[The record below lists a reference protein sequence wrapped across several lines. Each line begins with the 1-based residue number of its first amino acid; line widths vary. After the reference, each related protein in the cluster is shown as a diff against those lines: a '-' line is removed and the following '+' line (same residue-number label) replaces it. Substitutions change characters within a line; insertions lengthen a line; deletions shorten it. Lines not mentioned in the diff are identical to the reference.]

1 MISAYKMAVDIFS
14 KAEETD
20 LSKIEDDEEVE
31 RLAEGLMNL

>member
-1 MISAYKMAVDIFS
+1 MLEDFFS